1 MYNRGIEILEGINLN
16 ILNHLRIGNLVSKWP
31 IIQGGMGIGIS
42 LSSLAGAVAK
52 EGGIGI
58 ISGVQIGYREEDFL
72 KNNLEANKR
81 AMRKEIRKAREIAP
95 EGIIGV
101 NLLAAMT
108 TYNELIT
115 TAIEEGI
122 DLIVTGAGLPLELP
136 QMVKGTNTKI
146 APVVSS
152 GKAAKLISK
161 VYDKKFGIPADM
173 FIVEGPLAGG
183 HLGFKKDVM
192 ESETYMNL
200 EDILKEV
207 LEEIRPFEEKYGVKI
222 PVVVAGGIFD
232 GKDVA
237 YYMNLGAS
245 GVQMG
250 TRFVGTEECNADLE
264 FKKAY
269 INAKKEDIRLVNS
282 PVGMPGRAIRNSFTD
297 KMDEGNI
304 PVKRCYNCLIPCDPR
319 TTPYCISDALMH
331 SAEGQEG
338 LIFAGSNAYR
348 VSEIVTVKELMTKLV
363 SEANEYLAE

>member
-1 MYNRGIEILEGINLN
+1 MN
-16 ILNHLRIGNLVSKWP
+16 IMNHLRIGNRVAKWP

-58 ISGVQIGYREEDFL
+58 ISGVQIGYREEDFQ

-81 AMRKEIRKAREIAP
+81 AMREEIRKAREVAP

-101 NLLAAMT
+101 NLLAAMI
-108 TYNELIT
+108 TYDELIR

-136 QMVKGTNTKI
+136 RMVEGTETKI

-152 GKAAKLISK
+152 GKAARLISK

-183 HLGFKKDVM
+183 HLGFKKEVM
-192 ESETYMNL
+192 ENESYMDL

-207 LEEIRPFEEKYGVKI
+207 LEAIRPFEEKYEVKI

-232 GKDVA
+232 GKDIA
-237 YYMNLGAS
+237 HYLQLGAS

-250 TRFVGTEECNADLE
+250 TRFVATEECNADLD
-264 FKKAY
+264 FKMSYVHAR
-269 INAKKEDIRLVNS
+269 AEDIRLVKS
-282 PVGMPGRAIRNSFTD
+282 PVGMPGRAIENDFTR
-297 KMDEGNI
+297 KLDEGNI

-319 TTPYCISDALMH
+319 TTPYCISDALIH
-331 SAEGQEG
+331 SAEGTEG
-338 LIFAGSNAYR
+338 LIFAGANAFR
-348 VSEIVTVKELMTKLV
+348 VNEIISVKELMRKLIEETREHLD
-363 SEANEYLAE
+363 S

>member
-1 MYNRGIEILEGINLN
+1 MYNEGIENLEGNNLN
-16 ILNHLRIGNLVSKWP
+16 ILNHLRIGNLVPKWP

-58 ISGVQIGYREEDFL
+58 ISGVQIGYREEDFV

-81 AMRKEIRKAREIAP
+81 ALKEEIRKAREIAP

-108 TYNELIT
+108 TYNELIV

-122 DLIVTGAGLPLELP
+122 DLIVTGAGLPLDLP
-136 QMVKGTNTKI
+136 DMVKGTKTKI

-152 GKAAKLISK
+152 GKAARLISK
-161 VYDKKFGIPADM
+161 VYDKKYGITADL

-192 ESETYMNL
+192 ENKSYMDL
-200 EDILKEV
+200 KDILKEV
-207 LEEIRPFEEKYGVKI
+207 LEEIKPYEEKHGVKI

-232 GKDVA
+232 GEDIA
-237 YYMNLGAS
+237 YYLNLGAS

-250 TRFVGTEECNADLE
+250 TRFVGTEECNADMD
-264 FKKAY
+264 FKMAY
-269 INAKKEDIRLVNS
+269 INAKAEDIRLVNS
-282 PVGMPGRAIRNSFTD
+282 PVGMPGRAIENSFTK
-297 KMDEGNI
+297 KMDEGKI
-304 PVKRCYNCLIPCDPR
+304 PVKRCYNCLVPCDPR
-319 TTPYCISDALMH
+319 TTPYCISDALIH
-331 SAEGQEG
+331 SAEGTEG
-338 LIFAGSNAYR
+338 LIFAGTNAFR
-348 VSEIVTVKELMTKLV
+348 VNEIVTVKELMEKLV
-363 SEANEYLAE
+363 KETNDHINQ

>member
-1 MYNRGIEILEGINLN
+1 M
-16 ILNHLRIGNLVSKWP
+16 NHLRIGNLVPKWP

-58 ISGVQIGYREEDFL
+58 ISGVQIGYREEDFQ

-81 AMRKEIRKAREIAP
+81 AMREEIRKAREIAP

-108 TYNELIT
+108 TYDELIL

-122 DLIVTGAGLPLELP
+122 DLIVTGAGLPLDLP
-136 QMVKGTNTKI
+136 KMVEGTETKI

-152 GKAAKLISK
+152 GKAARLISK

-183 HLGFKKDVM
+183 HLGFKKEVM
-192 ESETYMNL
+192 ESESYMDL
-200 EDILKEV
+200 EEILKEV
-207 LEEIRPFEEKYGVKI
+207 LEEIRPFEEKYEVKI

-232 GKDVA
+232 GKDIA
-237 YYMNLGAS
+237 HYLKLGAS

-250 TRFVGTEECNADLE
+250 TRFVATEECNADLD
-264 FKKAY
+264 FKMSYVHAR
-269 INAKKEDIRLVNS
+269 AEDIRLVKS
-282 PVGMPGRAIRNSFTD
+282 PVGMPGRAIENAFTRKLD
-297 KMDEGNI
+297 QGNI

-319 TTPYCISDALMH
+319 TTPYCISDALIH
-331 SAEGQEG
+331 SAEGTEG
-338 LIFAGSNAYR
+338 LIFAGANAYR
-348 VSEIVTVKELMTKLV
+348 VDEILSVKELMRKLV
-363 SEANEYLAE
+363 EETKDHLDS

>member
-1 MYNRGIEILEGINLN
+1 MDIMNK
-16 ILNHLRIGNLVSKWP
+16 LRIGNLVSKWP

-42 LSSLAGAVAK
+42 LSSLAGAVAR

-81 AMRKEIRKAREIAP
+81 AMRSEIRKAREIAP

-108 TYNELIT
+108 TYNELIL

-122 DLIVTGAGLPLELP
+122 DLIVTGAGLPLDLP
-136 QMVKGTNTKI
+136 QLVKGTRTKV

-161 VYDKKFGIPADM
+161 VYDKKFGLTADM

-183 HLGFKKDVM
+183 HLGFKKEVM
-192 ESETYMNL
+192 EDRSYMDL
-200 EDILKEV
+200 MDILKEV

-222 PVVVAGGIFD
+222 PVVVAGGIYD
-232 GKDVA
+232 GKDIA
-237 YYMNLGAS
+237 EFLEAGAS

-250 TRFVGTEECNADLE
+250 TRFVATEECDADHD
-264 FKKAY
+264 FKMAY
-269 INAKKEDIRLVNS
+269 VNSRAEDIRLVNS
-282 PVGMPGRAIRNSFTD
+282 PVGMPGRAISNAFTR
-297 KMDEGNI
+297 KLDEGRI

-331 SAEGQEG
+331 SAEGEEG
-338 LIFAGSNAYR
+338 LIFAGANAYKVKGI
-348 VSEIVTVKELMTKLV
+348 VSVKELMNELV
-363 SEANEYLAE
+363 EETRANLSPGAE

>member
-1 MYNRGIEILEGINLN
+1 MN
-16 ILNHLRIGNLVSKWP
+16 IMNHLRIGNRVAKWP

-42 LSSLAGAVAK
+42 LSALAGAVAK

-58 ISGVQIGYREEDFL
+58 ISGVQIGYREEDFQ

-81 AMRKEIRKAREIAP
+81 AMREEIRKAREIAP

-108 TYNELIT
+108 TYDELIR

-136 QMVKGTNTKI
+136 RMVEGTETKI

-152 GKAAKLISK
+152 GKAARLISK

-183 HLGFKKDVM
+183 HLGFKKEVM
-192 ESETYMNL
+192 ENESYMDL

-207 LEEIRPFEEKYGVKI
+207 LEAIRPFEEKYEVKI

-232 GKDVA
+232 GKDIA
-237 YYMNLGAS
+237 HYLQLGAS

-250 TRFVGTEECNADLE
+250 TRFVATEECNADLD
-264 FKKAY
+264 FKMSYVHAR
-269 INAKKEDIRLVNS
+269 AEDIRLVKS
-282 PVGMPGRAIRNSFTD
+282 PVGMPGRAIENDFTR
-297 KMDEGNI
+297 KLDEGNI

-319 TTPYCISDALMH
+319 TTPYCISDALIH
-331 SAEGQEG
+331 SAEGTEG
-338 LIFAGSNAYR
+338 LIFAGSNAFR
-348 VSEIVTVKELMTKLV
+348 VNEIISVKELMRKLIEETREHLD
-363 SEANEYLAE
+363 S

>member
-1 MYNRGIEILEGINLN
+1 M
-16 ILNHLRIGNLVSKWP
+16 NHLRIGNRVAKWP

-42 LSSLAGAVAK
+42 LSALAGAVAK
-52 EGGIGI
+52 DGGIGI
-58 ISGVQIGYREEDFL
+58 ISGVQIGYREEDFQ

-81 AMRKEIRKAREIAP
+81 AMREEIRKAREIAP

-108 TYNELIT
+108 TYDELIR

-136 QMVKGTNTKI
+136 KMVEGTETKI

-152 GKAAKLISK
+152 GKAARLISK
-161 VYDKKFGIPADM
+161 VYDKKFSIPADM

-183 HLGFKKDVM
+183 HLGFKKEVM
-192 ESETYMNL
+192 ENESYMDL

-207 LEEIRPFEEKYGVKI
+207 LEAIRPFEEKYEVKI

-232 GKDVA
+232 GKDIA
-237 YYMNLGAS
+237 HYLQLGAS

-250 TRFVGTEECNADLE
+250 TRFVATEECNADLD
-264 FKKAY
+264 FKMSYVHAR
-269 INAKKEDIRLVNS
+269 AEDIRLVKS
-282 PVGMPGRAIRNSFTD
+282 PVGMPGRAIENDFTR
-297 KMDEGNI
+297 KLDEGNI

-319 TTPYCISDALMH
+319 TTPYCISDALIH
-331 SAEGQEG
+331 SAEGTEG
-338 LIFAGSNAYR
+338 LIFAGSNAFR
-348 VSEIVTVKELMTKLV
+348 VNEIISVKELMRKLIEETREHLD
-363 SEANEYLAE
+363 S

>member
-1 MYNRGIEILEGINLN
+1 MN
-16 ILNHLRIGNLVSKWP
+16 IMNHLRIGNRVAKWP

-42 LSSLAGAVAK
+42 LSALAGAVAK

-58 ISGVQIGYREEDFL
+58 ISGVQIGYREEDFQ

-81 AMRKEIRKAREIAP
+81 AMREEIRKAREIAP

-108 TYNELIT
+108 SYDELIR

-136 QMVKGTNTKI
+136 KMVEGTETKI

-152 GKAAKLISK
+152 GKAARLISK

-183 HLGFKKDVM
+183 HLGFKKEVM
-192 ESETYMNL
+192 ENESYMDL

-207 LEEIRPFEEKYGVKI
+207 LEAIRPFEEKYEVKI

-232 GKDVA
+232 GKDIA
-237 YYMNLGAS
+237 HYLQLGAS

-250 TRFVGTEECNADLE
+250 TRFVATKECNADLD
-264 FKKAY
+264 FKMSYVHAR
-269 INAKKEDIRLVNS
+269 AEDIRLVKS
-282 PVGMPGRAIRNSFTD
+282 PVGMPGRAIENDFTR
-297 KMDEGNI
+297 KLDEGNI

-319 TTPYCISDALMH
+319 TTPYCISDALIH
-331 SAEGQEG
+331 SAEGTEG
-338 LIFAGSNAYR
+338 LIFAGANAFR
-348 VSEIVTVKELMTKLV
+348 VNEIISVEELMRKLIEETREHLD
-363 SEANEYLAE
+363 S

>member
-1 MYNRGIEILEGINLN
+1 M
-16 ILNHLRIGNLVSKWP
+16 NHLRIGNRVAKWP

-42 LSSLAGAVAK
+42 LSALAGAVAK

-58 ISGVQIGYREEDFL
+58 ISGVQIGYREEDFQ

-81 AMRKEIRKAREIAP
+81 AMREEIRKAREIAP

-108 TYNELIT
+108 SYDELIR

-136 QMVKGTNTKI
+136 KMVEGTETKI

-152 GKAAKLISK
+152 GKAARLISK

-183 HLGFKKDVM
+183 HLGFKKEVM
-192 ESETYMNL
+192 ENESYMDL

-207 LEEIRPFEEKYGVKI
+207 LEAIRPFEEKYEVKI

-232 GKDVA
+232 GKDIA
-237 YYMNLGAS
+237 HYLQLGAS

-250 TRFVGTEECNADLE
+250 TRFVATKECNADLD
-264 FKKAY
+264 FKMSYVHAR
-269 INAKKEDIRLVNS
+269 AEDIRLVKS
-282 PVGMPGRAIRNSFTD
+282 PVGMPGRAIENDFTR
-297 KMDEGNI
+297 KLDEGNI

-319 TTPYCISDALMH
+319 TTPYCISDALIH
-331 SAEGQEG
+331 SAEGTEG
-338 LIFAGSNAYR
+338 LIFAGANAFR
-348 VSEIVTVKELMTKLV
+348 VNEIISVEELMRKLIEETREHLD
-363 SEANEYLAE
+363 S

>member
-1 MYNRGIEILEGINLN
+1 MN
-16 ILNHLRIGNLVSKWP
+16 ILNHLRIGNLVAKWP

-42 LSSLAGAVAK
+42 LSALAGAVAK

-58 ISGVQIGYREEDFL
+58 ISGVQIGYREADFQ

-81 AMRKEIRKAREIAP
+81 ALREEIRKAREIAP

-108 TYNELIT
+108 TYDELIR

-122 DLIVTGAGLPLELP
+122 DLIVTGAGLPLDLP
-136 QMVKGTNTKI
+136 KMVEGTETKI

-152 GKAAKLISK
+152 GKAARLISK

-183 HLGFKKDVM
+183 HLGFKKEVM
-192 ESETYMNL
+192 ENESYMDL

-207 LEEIRPFEEKYGVKI
+207 LEAIRPFEEKYEVKI

-232 GKDVA
+232 GKDIA
-237 YYMNLGAS
+237 HYLQLGAS

-250 TRFVGTEECNADLE
+250 TRFVATEECNADLD
-264 FKKAY
+264 FKMSY
-269 INAKKEDIRLVNS
+269 VNARAEDIRLVKS
-282 PVGMPGRAIRNSFTD
+282 PVGMPGRAISNSFTE
-297 KMDEGNI
+297 KMDAGNI

-319 TTPYCISDALMH
+319 TTPYCISDALIH
-331 SAEGQEG
+331 SAEGTEG
-338 LIFAGSNAYR
+338 LIFAGANAFR
-348 VSEIVTVKELMTKLV
+348 VNEIISVKELMRKLIEETRDHMD
-363 SEANEYLAE
+363 SCN

>member
-1 MYNRGIEILEGINLN
+1 M
-16 ILNHLRIGNLVSKWP
+16 NHLRIGNRVAKWP

-42 LSSLAGAVAK
+42 LSALAGAVAK

-58 ISGVQIGYREEDFL
+58 ISGVQIGYREEDFQ

-81 AMRKEIRKAREIAP
+81 AMREEIRKAREIAP

-108 TYNELIT
+108 TYDELIR

-136 QMVKGTNTKI
+136 RMVEGTETKI

-152 GKAAKLISK
+152 GKAARLISK

-183 HLGFKKDVM
+183 HLGFKKEVM
-192 ESETYMNL
+192 ENESYMDL

-207 LEEIRPFEEKYGVKI
+207 LEAIRPFEEKYEVKI

-232 GKDVA
+232 GKDIA
-237 YYMNLGAS
+237 HYLQLGAS

-250 TRFVGTEECNADLE
+250 TRFVATEECNADLD
-264 FKKAY
+264 FKMSYVHAR
-269 INAKKEDIRLVNS
+269 AEDIRLVKS
-282 PVGMPGRAIRNSFTD
+282 PVGMPGRAIENDFTR
-297 KMDEGNI
+297 KLDEGNI

-319 TTPYCISDALMH
+319 TTPYCISDALIH
-331 SAEGQEG
+331 SAEGTEG
-338 LIFAGSNAYR
+338 LIFAGSNAFR
-348 VSEIVTVKELMTKLV
+348 VNEIISVKELMRKLIEETREHLD
-363 SEANEYLAE
+363 S

>member
-1 MYNRGIEILEGINLN
+1 M
-16 ILNHLRIGNLVSKWP
+16 NHLRIGNRVAKWP

-58 ISGVQIGYREEDFL
+58 ISGVQIGYREEDFQ

-81 AMRKEIRKAREIAP
+81 AMREEIRKAREVAP

-108 TYNELIT
+108 TYDELIR

-136 QMVKGTNTKI
+136 RMVEGTETKI

-152 GKAAKLISK
+152 GKAARLISK

-183 HLGFKKDVM
+183 HLGFKKEVM
-192 ESETYMNL
+192 ENESYMDL

-207 LEEIRPFEEKYGVKI
+207 LEAIRPFEVKYEVKI

-232 GKDVA
+232 GKDIA
-237 YYMNLGAS
+237 HYLQLGAS

-250 TRFVGTEECNADLE
+250 TRFVATEECNADLD
-264 FKKAY
+264 FKMSYVHAR
-269 INAKKEDIRLVNS
+269 AEDIRLVKS
-282 PVGMPGRAIRNSFTD
+282 PVGMPGRAIENDFTRTL
-297 KMDEGNI
+297 DEGNI

-319 TTPYCISDALMH
+319 TTPYCISDALIH
-331 SAEGQEG
+331 SAEGTEG
-338 LIFAGSNAYR
+338 LIFAGANAFR
-348 VSEIVTVKELMTKLV
+348 VNEIISVKELMRKLIEETREHLD
-363 SEANEYLAE
+363 S

>member
-1 MYNRGIEILEGINLN
+1 M
-16 ILNHLRIGNLVSKWP
+16 NHLRIGNRVAKWP

-42 LSSLAGAVAK
+42 LSALAGAVAK

-58 ISGVQIGYREEDFL
+58 ISGVQIGYREEDFQ

-81 AMRKEIRKAREIAP
+81 AMREEIRKAREIAP

-108 TYNELIT
+108 TYDELIR

-136 QMVKGTNTKI
+136 RMVEGTETKI

-152 GKAAKLISK
+152 GKAARLISK

-183 HLGFKKDVM
+183 HLGFKKEVM
-192 ESETYMNL
+192 ESESYMDL
-200 EDILKEV
+200 EDILQEV
-207 LEEIRPFEEKYGVKI
+207 LEAIRPFEEKYDVKI

-232 GKDVA
+232 GKDIA
-237 YYMNLGAS
+237 HYLQLGAS

-250 TRFVGTEECNADLE
+250 TRFVATEECNADLD
-264 FKKAY
+264 FKMSYVHAKA
-269 INAKKEDIRLVNS
+269 EDIRLVKS
-282 PVGMPGRAIRNSFTD
+282 PVGMPGRAIENDFTR
-297 KMDEGNI
+297 KLDEGNI

-319 TTPYCISDALMH
+319 TTPYCISDALIH
-331 SAEGQEG
+331 SAEGTDG
-338 LIFAGSNAYR
+338 LIFAGANAYR
-348 VSEIVTVKELMTKLV
+348 VNEIISVKELMRKLIEETRDHL
-363 SEANEYLAE
+363 SS

>member
-1 MYNRGIEILEGINLN
+1 
-16 ILNHLRIGNLVSKWP
+16 
-31 IIQGGMGIGIS
+31 MGIGIS

-58 ISGVQIGYREEDFL
+58 ISGVQIGYREEDFQ

-81 AMRKEIRKAREIAP
+81 AMREEIRKAREVAP

-108 TYNELIT
+108 TYDELIR

-136 QMVKGTNTKI
+136 RMVEGTETKI

-152 GKAAKLISK
+152 GKAARLISK

-183 HLGFKKDVM
+183 HLGFKKEVM
-192 ESETYMNL
+192 ENESYMDL

-207 LEEIRPFEEKYGVKI
+207 LEAIRPFEVKYEVKI

-232 GKDVA
+232 GKDIA
-237 YYMNLGAS
+237 HYLQLGAS

-250 TRFVGTEECNADLE
+250 TRFVATEECNADLD
-264 FKKAY
+264 FKMSYVHAR
-269 INAKKEDIRLVNS
+269 AEDIRIVKS
-282 PVGMPGRAIRNSFTD
+282 PVGMPGRAIENDFTR
-297 KMDEGNI
+297 KLDEGNI

-319 TTPYCISDALMH
+319 TTPYCISDALIH
-331 SAEGQEG
+331 SAEGTEG
-338 LIFAGSNAYR
+338 LIFAGANAFR
-348 VSEIVTVKELMTKLV
+348 VNEIISVKELMRKLIEETREHLD
-363 SEANEYLAE
+363 S

>member
-1 MYNRGIEILEGINLN
+1 M
-16 ILNHLRIGNLVSKWP
+16 NHLRIGNRVAKWP

-42 LSSLAGAVAK
+42 LSALAGTVAK

-58 ISGVQIGYREEDFL
+58 ISGVQIGYREEDFQ

-81 AMRKEIRKAREIAP
+81 AMREEIRKAREIAP

-108 TYNELIT
+108 TYDELIR

-136 QMVKGTNTKI
+136 RMVEGTETKI

-152 GKAAKLISK
+152 GKAARLISK

-183 HLGFKKDVM
+183 HLGFKKEVM
-192 ESETYMNL
+192 ENESYMDL

-207 LEEIRPFEEKYGVKI
+207 LEAIRPFEEKYEVKI

-232 GKDVA
+232 GKDIA
-237 YYMNLGAS
+237 HYLQLGAS

-250 TRFVGTEECNADLE
+250 TRFVATEECNADLD
-264 FKKAY
+264 FKMSYVHAR
-269 INAKKEDIRLVNS
+269 AEDIRLVKS
-282 PVGMPGRAIRNSFTD
+282 PVGMPGRAIENDFTR
-297 KMDEGNI
+297 KLDEGNI

-319 TTPYCISDALMH
+319 TTPYCISDALIH
-331 SAEGQEG
+331 SAEGTEG
-338 LIFAGSNAYR
+338 LIFAGANAFR
-348 VSEIVTVKELMTKLV
+348 VNEIISVKELMRKLIEETREHLD
-363 SEANEYLAE
+363 S

>member
-1 MYNRGIEILEGINLN
+1 M
-16 ILNHLRIGNLVSKWP
+16 NHLRIGNRVAKWP

-42 LSSLAGAVAK
+42 LSALAGAVAK

-58 ISGVQIGYREEDFL
+58 ISGVQIGYREEDFQ

-81 AMRKEIRKAREIAP
+81 AMREEIRKAREIAP

-108 TYNELIT
+108 TYDELIR

-136 QMVKGTNTKI
+136 KMVKGTETKI

-152 GKAAKLISK
+152 GKAARLISK

-183 HLGFKKDVM
+183 HLGFKKEVM
-192 ESETYMNL
+192 ENESYMDL

-207 LEEIRPFEEKYGVKI
+207 LEAIRPFEEKYEVKI

-232 GKDVA
+232 GKDIA
-237 YYMNLGAS
+237 HYLQLGAS

-250 TRFVGTEECNADLE
+250 TRFVATEECNADLD
-264 FKKAY
+264 FKMSYVHAR
-269 INAKKEDIRLVNS
+269 AEDIRLVKS
-282 PVGMPGRAIRNSFTD
+282 PVGMPGRAIENDFTR
-297 KMDEGNI
+297 KLDEGNI

-319 TTPYCISDALMH
+319 TTPYCISDALIH
-331 SAEGQEG
+331 SAEGTEG
-338 LIFAGSNAYR
+338 LIFAGANAFR
-348 VSEIVTVKELMTKLV
+348 VNEIISVKELMRKLIEETREHLD
-363 SEANEYLAE
+363 S

>member
-1 MYNRGIEILEGINLN
+1 M
-16 ILNHLRIGNLVSKWP
+16 LNHLRIGNLVAKWP

-42 LSSLAGAVAK
+42 LSALAGAVAK

-58 ISGVQIGYREEDFL
+58 ISGVQIGYREADFQ

-81 AMRKEIRKAREIAP
+81 ALREEIRKAREIAP

-108 TYNELIT
+108 TYDELIR

-122 DLIVTGAGLPLELP
+122 DLIVTGAGLPLDLP
-136 QMVKGTNTKI
+136 KMVEGTETKI

-152 GKAAKLISK
+152 GKAARLISK

-183 HLGFKKDVM
+183 HLGFKKEVM
-192 ESETYMNL
+192 ESESYMDL

-207 LEEIRPFEEKYGVKI
+207 LEAIRPFEEKYEVKI

-232 GKDVA
+232 GKDIA
-237 YYMNLGAS
+237 HYLQLGAS

-250 TRFVGTEECNADLE
+250 TRFVATEECNADLD
-264 FKKAY
+264 FKMSYVHAR
-269 INAKKEDIRLVNS
+269 AEDIRLVKS
-282 PVGMPGRAIRNSFTD
+282 PVGMPGRAISNSFTE
-297 KMDEGNI
+297 KMDAGNI

-319 TTPYCISDALMH
+319 TTPYCISDALIH
-331 SAEGQEG
+331 SAEGTEG
-338 LIFAGSNAYR
+338 LIFAGANAFR
-348 VSEIVTVKELMTKLV
+348 VNEIISVKELMRKLIEETRDHMD
-363 SEANEYLAE
+363 SCN

>member
-1 MYNRGIEILEGINLN
+1 MEIM
-16 ILNHLRIGNLVSKWP
+16 NHLNIGNLVSKWP
-31 IIQGGMGIGIS
+31 IIQGGMGIGVS

-81 AMRKEIRKAREIAP
+81 ALRSEIRKAREIAP

-108 TYNELIT
+108 TYNELIQ

-122 DLIVTGAGLPLELP
+122 DLIVTGAGLPLDLP
-136 QMVKGTNTKI
+136 HLVKGTRTKV

-161 VYDKKFGIPADM
+161 VYDKKFGLTADL

-183 HLGFKKDVM
+183 HLGFKKEVM
-192 ESETYMNL
+192 EDESYMDL
-200 EDILKEV
+200 KDILKEV
-207 LEEIRPFEEKYGVKI
+207 LVEIRPFEEKYGVKI
-222 PVVVAGGIFD
+222 PVVVAGGIYD
-232 GKDVA
+232 GKDIA
-237 YYMNLGAS
+237 EFMKAGAS

-250 TRFVGTEECNADLE
+250 TRFVATEECDADMD
-264 FKKAY
+264 FKMAY
-269 INAKKEDIRLVNS
+269 VNAKPEDIRLVNS
-282 PVGMPGRAIRNSFTD
+282 PVGMPGRAIENSFT
-297 KMDEGNI
+297 KKIDEGRI
-304 PVKRCYNCLIPCDPR
+304 PVRRCYNCLIPCDPR

-331 SAEGQEG
+331 SAGGEEG
-338 LIFAGSNAYR
+338 LIFAGANAHK
-348 VSEIVTVKELMTKLV
+348 VSKIVSVKDLMKELVEETR
-363 SEANEYLAE
+363 EHLAR

>member
-1 MYNRGIEILEGINLN
+1 M
-16 ILNHLRIGNLVSKWP
+16 NHLRIGNRVAKWP

-58 ISGVQIGYREEDFL
+58 ISGVQIGYREEDFQ

-81 AMRKEIRKAREIAP
+81 AMREEIRKAREVAP

-108 TYNELIT
+108 TYDELIR

-136 QMVKGTNTKI
+136 RMVEGTETKI

-152 GKAAKLISK
+152 GKAARLISK

-183 HLGFKKDVM
+183 HLGFKKEVM
-192 ESETYMNL
+192 ENESYMDL

-207 LEEIRPFEEKYGVKI
+207 LEAIRPFEVKYEVKI

-232 GKDVA
+232 GKDIA
-237 YYMNLGAS
+237 HYLQLGAS

-250 TRFVGTEECNADLE
+250 TRFVATEECNADLD
-264 FKKAY
+264 FKMSYVHAR
-269 INAKKEDIRLVNS
+269 AEDIRIVKS
-282 PVGMPGRAIRNSFTD
+282 PVGMPGRAIENDFTR
-297 KMDEGNI
+297 KLDEGNI

-319 TTPYCISDALMH
+319 TTPYCISDALIH
-331 SAEGQEG
+331 SAEGTEG
-338 LIFAGSNAYR
+338 LIFAGANAFR
-348 VSEIVTVKELMTKLV
+348 VNEIISVKELMRKLIEETREHLD
-363 SEANEYLAE
+363 S

>member
-1 MYNRGIEILEGINLN
+1 M
-16 ILNHLRIGNLVSKWP
+16 NHLRIGNRVAKWP

-58 ISGVQIGYREEDFL
+58 ISGVQIGYREEDFQ

-81 AMRKEIRKAREIAP
+81 AMREEIRKAREIAP

-108 TYNELIT
+108 TYDELIR

-136 QMVKGTNTKI
+136 RMVKGTETKI

-152 GKAAKLISK
+152 GKAARLISK

-183 HLGFKKDVM
+183 HLGFKKEVM
-192 ESETYMNL
+192 ENESYMDL

-207 LEEIRPFEEKYGVKI
+207 LEAIRPFEEKYEVKI

-232 GKDVA
+232 GKDIA
-237 YYMNLGAS
+237 HYLQLGAS

-250 TRFVGTEECNADLE
+250 TRFVATEECNADLD
-264 FKKAY
+264 FKMSYVHAKA
-269 INAKKEDIRLVNS
+269 EDIRLVKS
-282 PVGMPGRAIRNSFTD
+282 PVGMPGRAIENDFTR
-297 KMDEGNI
+297 KLDEGNI

-319 TTPYCISDALMH
+319 TTPYCISDVLIH
-331 SAEGQEG
+331 SAEGTEG
-338 LIFAGSNAYR
+338 LIFAGANAFR
-348 VSEIVTVKELMTKLV
+348 VNEIISVEELMRKLIEETREHLD
-363 SEANEYLAE
+363 S